1 MNMIVKLI
9 VMTAGG
15 ALSSNPSGR
24 DVPPLGIKK
33 ASEISIYDFCVEE
46 YMSKLNSFSKE
57 DAQYLAEKRCNSE
70 QCGVL
75 AFIVDTPPPTEAMIK
90 NKAKYTEFMLK
101 YLKALN
107 LDVDDVY
114 GRGEFFFTIY
124 PMEDIGKERM
134 HQRVIV
140 LNTENLE
147 KTKPL
152 YSPTEFKEDV
162 EGMSILNFF
171 DNIKDNPQDAYKKL
185 INGFITLGKNTGIDP
200 MEALAYALKQVVS
213 TKLRYP
219 SHQVDITQ
227 LIDEETRVKLANFIG
242 ISPQKQD
249 FFIELSQSR
258 GRQIYREKRNC
269 GFFQYITFKNIGNK
283 IERGF
288 LVSKLFN
295 PPNKEL

>member
-1 MNMIVKLI
+1 MIVGRAISSKPTETFEAVPPSGIKNALNSSYNLCVREHI
-9 VMTAGG
+9 PK
-15 ALSSNPSGR
+15 LSS
-24 DVPPLGIKK
+24 
-33 ASEISIYDFCVEE
+33 
-46 YMSKLNSFSKE
+46 FSQE
-57 DAQYLAEKRCNSE
+57 HAQYLAEKRCNIE
-70 QCGVL
+70 QCGVP

-90 NKAKYTEFMLK
+90 NKAEYTEFMLK

-114 GRGEFFFTIY
+114 GSGEFFFSIY
-124 PMEDIGKERM
+124 PMENIGKEQM
-134 HQRVIV
+134 NQQVIV

-147 KTKPL
+147 KTNPL

-162 EGMSILNFF
+162 EGMSILKFF

-219 SHQVDITQ
+219 SHPVDITQ
-227 LIDEETRVKLANFIG
+227 LIDEETRVKLANFIR

-249 FFIELSQSR
+249 FFIELSQRR
-258 GRQIYREKRNC
+258 GRQIYSEKRDC
-269 GFFQYITFKNIGNK
+269 GVFQYITFKDIGNDNGTHVT
-283 IERGF
+283 IGRGF
-288 LVSKLFN
+288 LVLKLFN
-295 PPNKEL
+295 PPNQEL